1 MAIPVPTAAAGSTPD
16 TAGKKSAAPVGGAAA
31 ISATRF
37 ATLMRPMLEK
47 TTPLFA
53 LLSQTIATIE
63 PYVIALVAYFNH
75 LATILKPYHP
85 EEFLPAMCGFV
96 LVFFGGNF
104 FTLCA
109 AVEAY
114 RLIGFDDT
122 KIALKKLK
130 HSYDVAMAASKKD
143 DEVDADGDGVADV
156 KQIDARALA
165 VRKAAVVAKAVDPD
179 LVTDA
184 LVAINGGLM
193 AVVATLRVRF
203 AACVTIGSTV
213 GEMAHNAVQ
222 THAEPA
228 LLELTP
234 SEYKKWVPCGLRYGC
249 QLCGFVIAWFLQ
261 MSISAFH
268 SATRGAQMFARGSL
282 TYATR
287 RGYLNPTAIDEKG
300 RVFNACVFALAFVG
314 FWSQFWSGYSLPFPL
329 NILLLPVTFA
339 EYAMRFVVFMLG

>member
-1 MAIPVPTAAAGSTPD
+1 MAIPVSTAAAGSTPD

-143 DEVDADGDGVADV
+143 DE
-156 KQIDARALA
+156 
-165 VRKAAVVAKAVDPD
+165 VVAKAVDPD

-339 EYAMRFVVFMLG
+339 EYGMRFVVFMLG